1 MQGLIHK
8 EYEVHQSDY
17 LNAGSAS
24 ADIKRSLRQLGVPAD
39 VLRRVAVASLETE
52 LNLVIH
58 SLGGKLVLD
67 LYPDSIT
74 LVAQDVGPGIP
85 DIALAMKEGYSTA
98 SEEAREHGWGAGM
111 GLPNIKR
118 NADTFEIESEV
129 GVGTTMKMSFHLTA

>member
-24 ADIKRSLRQLGVPAD
+24 ADIKRSLRQLGIPAD

-67 LYPDSIT
+67 LYPDSIS
-74 LVAQDVGPGIP
+74 LIAQDVGPGIP

-129 GVGTTMKMSFHLTA
+129 GVGTTMKMSFKLAA

>member
-118 NADTFEIESEV
+118 NADTFEIESKV